1 MNRLWHETLAHLEQ
15 TLNPQHFSTWIRP
28 IRFIRVD
35 KDLIQLEVP
44 NRFVR
49 DWVRDHYIPMIR
61 ETVSRIGAVAYRIQL
76 EIGNNAHDSES
87 VPPEP
92 ETPRHAPA
100 SPEVPKDSQQRDWNG
115 SVNLNNK
122 YVFDEFV
129 AGSSN
134 QFAYAAAMAV
144 ANNPAT
150 TYNPLFIYGGVGL
163 GKTHLVNAIGNAIL
177 KKNPD
182 MRVCYYTSEKFM
194 NELINSLRYA
204 KMDEFRNKFRSMD
217 VLLIDDVQF
226 IAGKERTQEEF
237 FHTFNALYESHKQIV
252 VTSDKFPKEI
262 PGLEERLRSR
272 FEWGLIA
279 DIQPPD
285 VETKQAI
292 LKMKAEQN
300 RIDLP
305 EEVTQ
310 FLASSVSSNVRE
322 LEGFLI
328 RIGAYA
334 SLTSTPVSLSMA
346 REILKDILVEK
357 NREITVEEIQKT
369 VATHF
374 NIKVADL
381 KSPKRL
387 KALVLPRQIAMYLA
401 RQLTS
406 CSFPEIGERFGGKD
420 HSTIIH
426 AIKKIE
432 KQMESDYQA
441 ARLLW
446 LRAGWL
452 KNEGRRNTRE
462 TGLAKWFATVASE
475 RASGDAVQIHGANG
489 YSDEYPV
496 GRFYRNCKGAVIYEG
511 TREIHKVMQA
521 DYLLGYRADRP
532 TRCELPAYGE
542 PTKA

>member
-1 MNRLWHETLAHLEQ
+1 MAL
-15 TLNPQHFSTWIRP
+15 
-28 IRFIRVD
+28 
-35 KDLIQLEVP
+35 
-44 NRFVR
+44 
-49 DWVRDHYIPMIR
+49 PMALTR
-61 ETVSRIGAVAYRIQL
+61 CVFPS
-76 EIGNNAHDSES
+76 
-87 VPPEP
+87 P
-92 ETPRHAPA
+92 TP
-100 SPEVPKDSQQRDWNG
+100 
-115 SVNLNNK
+115 
-122 YVFDEFV
+122 
-129 AGSSN
+129 
-134 QFAYAAAMAV
+134 
-144 ANNPAT
+144 

-163 GKTHLVNAIGNAIL
+163 GKTHLVNAIGNAII
-177 KKNPD
+177 KKNPG

-292 LKMKAEQN
+292 LKMKAEHN
-300 RIDLP
+300 GIELP

-310 FLASSVSSNVRE
+310 FLATSVSSNVRE

-334 SLTSTPVSLSMA
+334 SLTSTPVSLAMA

-369 VATHF
+369 IANHF

-406 CSFPEIGERFGGKD
+406 CSYPEIGERFGGKD

-432 KQMESDYQA
+432 KQMEQDFQLRSTINA
-441 ARLLW
+441 VKNGLL
-446 LRAGWL
+446 
-452 KNEGRRNTRE
+452 
-462 TGLAKWFATVASE
+462 
-475 RASGDAVQIHGANG
+475 H
-489 YSDEYPV
+489 
-496 GRFYRNCKGAVIYEG
+496 
-511 TREIHKVMQA
+511 
-521 DYLLGYRADRP
+521 
-532 TRCELPAYGE
+532 
-542 PTKA
+542 

>member
-1 MNRLWHETLAHLEQ
+1 MNRLWQETLAHLEQ
-15 TLNPQHFSTWIRP
+15 SLNPQHFSTWIKA
-28 IRFIRVD
+28 IRFVSVE
-35 KDLIQLEVP
+35 KDVIQLEVP

-49 DWVRDHYIPMIR
+49 DWIRDHYVPMIR

-76 EIGNNAHDSES
+76 EIKSSSQEKESNVSEI
-87 VPPEP
+87 
-92 ETPRHAPA
+92 ETPRHTPSPA
-100 SPEVPKDSQQRDWNG
+100 DTSRDNQQREWNG
-115 SVNLNNK
+115 AGNINSK

-144 ANNPAT
+144 ASNPAT

-163 GKTHLVNAIGNAIL
+163 GKTHLVNAIGNAIM
-177 KKNPD
+177 KKNPG

-292 LKMKAEQN
+292 LKMKAEHN
-300 RIDLP
+300 GIELP
-305 EEVTQ
+305 EEVIQ
-310 FLASSVSSNVRE
+310 FLATSVSSNVRE

-334 SLTSTPVSLSMA
+334 SLTSTPVSLAMA

-357 NREITVEEIQKT
+357 NRELTVEEIQKT

-374 NIKVADL
+374 NIKVADI

-406 CSFPEIGERFGGKD
+406 CSYPEIGERFGGKD

-426 AIKKIE
+426 AIKKME
-432 KQMESDYQA
+432 KQMDQDFQLRSIINGIKNG
-441 ARLLW
+441 LL
-446 LRAGWL
+446 
-452 KNEGRRNTRE
+452 
-462 TGLAKWFATVASE
+462 
-475 RASGDAVQIHGANG
+475 H
-489 YSDEYPV
+489 
-496 GRFYRNCKGAVIYEG
+496 
-511 TREIHKVMQA
+511 
-521 DYLLGYRADRP
+521 
-532 TRCELPAYGE
+532 
-542 PTKA
+542 